1 MCLPQML
8 RTVQHRAEVIP
19 AGRVD
24 TPEQGPA
31 SKQTTHVHAMLAA
44 KQCVPMPPLPAKS
57 TNAPR
62 ALGIPSRLA
71 KQDPVMFQQCI
82 WADVDRPGMWGS

>member
-24 TPEQGPA
+24 TLSKGLQA
-31 SKQTTHVHAMLAA
+31 SRPPMSCHACSQAMRTNASTTSE
-44 KQCVPMPPLPAKS
+44 S

-62 ALGIPSRLA
+62 ALGIPSRLRS
-71 KQDPVMFQQCI
+71 KI
-82 WADVDRPGMWGS
+82 L